1 MPSTPV
7 KAVAAA
13 LWRSQQARDDTE
25 RRAAM
30 ASDHPLDMDHRDVTE
45 RLAAAERL
53 LNRWNWRDTLLSAGT
68 GSTVVAGALTFAPS
82 LPGKQVLIRTLQ
94 LWDGRAR
101 RGRLDATRG
110 YH

>member
-1 MPSTPV
+1 MGETDRRLRFAMGVTGGRGPRLRPSTPVPSTPV

-13 LWRSQQARDDTE
+13 LWRSQQAREDTE

-53 LNRWNWRDTLLSAGT
+53 LST
-68 GSTVVAGALTFAPS
+68 GV
-82 LPGKQVLIRTLQ
+82 Q
-94 LWDGRAR
+94 
-101 RGRLDATRG
+101 
-110 YH
+110 